1 MHVKFLDIQ
10 AQYPLIKDDV
20 LKKFDD
26 VFSTGNFIGMQG
38 SKYLEEFE
46 KQFASYCEVDFAI
59 AASNGT
65 SALWMTIYALG
76 IGPGDEVIIPANTFM
91 ATAEAVSLVGAT
103 PVFVDLKHDSYDMD
117 SAAII
122 ASITKRTK
130 AIIPVH
136 MYGQCADMDTVSEI
150 AKVHKLLVIEDASQ
164 AHGAKYKDRKAGSMG
179 TAASF
184 SFYPGKNLGAWGEGG
199 AITTNDKK
207 LAAKLRAIRNHGS
220 TQRYKHDLIGGNF
233 RLDELQSAVLAV
245 KMNYIE
251 SWNTSR
257 RINAELYMNL
267 LKTNHQVVLPPIYEN
282 RLPVWHLFVIRV
294 QDRNKFMEHLKQN
307 NIESAIHYPTPLHL
321 TDAYKHLGYKSGDIP
336 TSELV
341 QSEIVS
347 LPMYAELTH
356 REIKY
361 VCDVINDY

>member
-1 MHVKFLDIQ
+1 
-10 AQYPLIKDDV
+10 
-20 LKKFDD
+20 
-26 VFSTGNFIGMQG
+26 MQG
-38 SKYLEEFE
+38 SKYLKEFE

-59 AASNGT
+59 TVSNGT
-65 SALWMTIYALG
+65 SALWMTIYALD

-103 PVFVDLKHDSYDMD
+103 PVFVDIKHNSYDID

-136 MYGQCADMDTVSEI
+136 MYGQCADMDTILEI
-150 AKVHKLLVIEDASQ
+150 AKVYKLLVIEDASQ

-220 TQRYKHDLIGGNF
+220 MQRYKHDLIGGNF

-267 LKTNHQVVLPPIYEN
+267 LKTNDQVFLPPIYEN

-294 QDRNKFMEHLKQN
+294 QDRNTFIEHLKQN

-321 TDAYKHLGYKSGDIP
+321 TDAYKHLGYKSGDIS

-347 LPMYAELTH
+347 LPMYAELTDH
-356 REIKY
+356 EIKY
-361 VCDVINDY
+361 VCDVINNYSSNSKKFK